1 MTSLRKLRRD
11 YVSAD
16 LSAIDAMLSRLT
28 EEDAVMR
35 FSLEDRRHE
44 VEAELA
50 AIPDEPENKAEAALF
65 FGGRPVVGS
74 LGIESEFAGHMVGL
88 MQDLVAKQHA
98 LETDGGLGQR
108 GMVANKAAARLHVTD
123 ALRGSFGFVFEEL
136 QPEESFVPT
145 SLKVAL
151 DHVTDL
157 LGAFAERDKER
168 FDLAIENVD
177 QRVLATVGEF
187 FSYLNREGAT
197 LRLVSG
203 DADRPFDDEAI
214 KRAAERAST
223 TTVTDK
229 DEEIPG
235 QLAGILP
242 DRHLFEFR
250 CEGPRGVISGKV
262 DKALSAGAAAD
273 LQMQWVNRTAVGVF
287 RVRQVMTGGELV
299 RETFTLK
306 SVRERQEQTS

>member
-1 MTSLRKLRRD
+1 MTSIRKLRRD
-11 YVSAD
+11 YASAD
-16 LSAIDAMLSRLT
+16 LSTIDGMLSHLT
-28 EEDAVMR
+28 DEDAVMR
-35 FSLEDRRHE
+35 FSLEDRRRE

-50 AIPDEPENKAEAALF
+50 AISDEPENRAQAAVL

-74 LGIESEFAGHMVGL
+74 LGIESEFAGHVVGL
-88 MQDLVAKQHA
+88 VQDLVAKQHA
-98 LETDGGLGQR
+98 QETDGGLGQR
-108 GMVANKAAARLHVTD
+108 GVVANKAAARLHVTE
-123 ALRGSFGFVFEEL
+123 ALRGSFGFVLEEL
-136 QPEESFVPT
+136 HPEETFVPS

-157 LGAFAERDKER
+157 LSAFAEPDKER
-168 FDLAIENVD
+168 FDLAIENAD
-177 QRVLATVGEF
+177 QRVLATVGDF
-187 FSYLNREGAT
+187 FSYLDREGAT

-203 DADRPFDDEAI
+203 DSDRPFDDDAI

-229 DEEIPG
+229 DEDIPG

-250 CEGPRGVISGKV
+250 CESPRGVISGNV
-262 DKALSAGAAAD
+262 DRQLSAAAAAE
-273 LQMQWVNRTAVGVF
+273 LQNQWVNRTAVGVF

-306 SVRERQEQTS
+306 SIRETERAG